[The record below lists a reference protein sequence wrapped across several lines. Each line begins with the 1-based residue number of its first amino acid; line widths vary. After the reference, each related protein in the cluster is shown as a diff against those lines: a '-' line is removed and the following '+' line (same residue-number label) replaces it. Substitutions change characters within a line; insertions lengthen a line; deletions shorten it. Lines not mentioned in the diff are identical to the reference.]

1 MGPLLIVK
9 ANSNQCR
16 FPEMAPPP
24 SLPGIKSSRMWKIDK
39 PRKEVRSEIPE
50 AARKTGTR
58 SARAD
63 HIF

>member
-24 SLPGIKSSRMWKIDK
+24 FLPGIRSSRMWKIDK

-50 AARKTGTR
+50 VSCKENRNQACKG
-58 SARAD
+58 
-63 HIF
+63 